1 MIPPFEIL
9 GSGTGGGKN
18 AVAMASSS
26 LFVVGS
32 AFKAFAKVSEGER
45 GVRTNMGR
53 ATRTKGRR
61 EGQLYGIV
69 KPGYHLV
76 VPFTHAIKTIS
87 VQDRPENLDTI
98 QINCDEGRQMLVVSS
113 IIWAVRSDGDNP
125 FRALFNVESPKALT
139 ENVSNICTA
148 GLMTVIDGTDE
159 KSMKSYGEVA
169 ENVKDVCREDLLE
182 YGSEL
187 RRINIKTV
195 TRTFGQMIVEA
206 NVHPSQAMLGLDA
219 NIRDGIPP
227 LHVAN

>member
-1 MIPPFEIL
+1 MIPSFEML
-9 GSGTGGGKN
+9 GNGSGGGKN

-76 VPFTHAIKTIS
+76 MPFTHAIRTVS
-87 VQDRPENLDTI
+87 VQNMPKDLENM
-98 QINCDEGRQMLVVSS
+98 QVNCNEGRQFLVAAS
-113 IIWAVRSDGDNP
+113 ITWAVRSDGDNP
-125 FRALFNVESPKALT
+125 FRALFNVETKGALA
-139 ENVSNICTA
+139 ENVGNICTA
-148 GLMTVIDGTDE
+148 GLRTVIDGTTE
-159 KSMKSYGEVA
+159 EAMKNDREIAS
-169 ENVKDVCREDLLE
+169 NVKDICRDDLLE

-187 RRINIKTV
+187 RKVNITTV

-206 NVHPSQAMLGLDA
+206 NVQPSQAMLGSDIGMNNKA
-219 NIRDGIPP
+219 AP